1 MIGSA
6 EYDLAKYLDQLIK
19 PHIPDQFMVSSTT
32 QFLDRVKSIF
42 FQPSDKLVSFD
53 VVSLF
58 TNVPLKETIRIIS
71 SYLYPECGESCLP
84 FPKKSFEKLMK
95 IATGGFFMHQD
106 KVYTQTDGVA
116 MGNPLG
122 PTLANFFLAHLETTS
137 LNKFSGIR
145 PKLYLRYVD
154 DVFAVFE
161 EESQI
166 KPFFDYLNQLH
177 KNLTFTSELGT
188 KTLPFLNVEIQV
200 NANDFNSWV
209 YRKKTHTGVLLNFSA
224 IVPGSWKTGLVM
236 CLLHQAKT
244 ICSSD
249 FYFRSEVSRLKEMFF
264 LNGYPKSFFDKAFQ
278 RFLDKQN
285 NDAVPTA
292 DENTEDLK
300 TVNLTIPFLGE
311 ASNKFAKQMVSLFK
325 STYNV
330 KLLPVFTSTKIG
342 DYFSLK
348 SGTPFPYSS
357 NVVYQFHCLRDAG
370 CSYIGQSKRHL
381 MTRVNEH
388 LSLHKPGG
396 SQSEIKNHVY
406 KCPSCHKQFLSVD
419 NFKILK
425 KCKTS
430 YETVIHEA
438 LRIKKL
444 RPKLNK
450 QLLKGGVSYLLKVF

>member
-1 MIGSA
+1 
-6 EYDLAKYLDQLIK
+6 
-19 PHIPDQFMVSSTT
+19 
-32 QFLDRVKSIF
+32 
-42 FQPSDKLVSFD
+42 
-53 VVSLF
+53 
-58 TNVPLKETIRIIS
+58 
-71 SYLYPECGESCLP
+71 
-84 FPKKSFEKLMK
+84 
-95 IATGGFFMHQD
+95 
-106 KVYTQTDGVA
+106 
-116 MGNPLG
+116 
-122 PTLANFFLAHLETTS
+122 
-137 LNKFSGIR
+137 
-145 PKLYLRYVD
+145 
-154 DVFAVFE
+154 
-161 EESQI
+161 
-166 KPFFDYLNQLH
+166 
-177 KNLTFTSELGT
+177 
-188 KTLPFLNVEIQV
+188 
-200 NANDFNSWV
+200 
-209 YRKKTHTGVLLNFSA
+209 
-224 IVPGSWKTGLVM
+224 
-236 CLLHQAKT
+236 
-244 ICSSD
+244 
-249 FYFRSEVSRLKEMFF
+249 
-264 LNGYPKSFFDKAFQ
+264 
-278 RFLDKQN
+278 
-285 NDAVPTA
+285 
-292 DENTEDLK
+292 
-300 TVNLTIPFLGE
+300 
-311 ASNKFAKQMVSLFK
+311 MVSLFK